1 MRSCLNQFRLI
12 VEEGEGANLFK
23 LEGQMNKESH
33 FVKFL
38 EIYTM
43 CNINIKTVFGES
55 KNTQIVFEFTN
66 ADYEL
71 APEKLAEKW
80 SEKVVQETNEKIER

>member
-1 MRSCLNQFRLI
+1 
-12 VEEGEGANLFK
+12 
-23 LEGQMNKESH
+23 
-33 FVKFL
+33 
-38 EIYTM
+38 M

-55 KNTQIVFEFTN
+55 NNTQILFEFTN

-80 SEKVVQETNEKIER
+80 TEKVVQETNEKI